1 MVTQMVNSLPVM
13 PETRVSSM
21 GQEDPL
27 EKGMATYSSLL
38 AWRIPWTEEPR
49 GLQSMGFQR
58 VRHDWLDF
66 HFHFFFIDCC
76 IPWNL
81 RILSMRVTHCLG
93 ALRLRVFLGTRDA
106 KTKKSPGNSGKADH
120 PTGSSDWYEA
130 DVMNNYFLQENYWL
144 SHVWP

>member
-13 PETRVSSM
+13 PETRVSSV

-58 VRHDWLDF
+58 VRHD
-66 HFHFFFIDCC
+66 
-76 IPWNL
+76 
-81 RILSMRVTHCLG
+81 
-93 ALRLRVFLGTRDA
+93 
-106 KTKKSPGNSGKADH
+106 
-120 PTGSSDWYEA
+120 
-130 DVMNNYFLQENYWL
+130 
-144 SHVWP
+144 